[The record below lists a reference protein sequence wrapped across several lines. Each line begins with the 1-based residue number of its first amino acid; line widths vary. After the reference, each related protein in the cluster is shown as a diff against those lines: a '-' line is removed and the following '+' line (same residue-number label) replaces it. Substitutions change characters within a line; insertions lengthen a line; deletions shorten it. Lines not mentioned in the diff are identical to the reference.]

1 MTSTTDTTQH
11 PDVSEISDL
20 AEGLLSPSRAAD
32 LKDHLDGCPLCADVH
47 DSLTEI
53 KGLLG
58 TMPGP
63 PLMPADVAGRIDA
76 ALAAEA
82 LLQSTAPGNEVSGV
96 PDASASEGPC
106 ASTSHVSRETSS
118 ESTDPSESVRVTAT
132 STEAVGQ
139 PVRTTRPAGH
149 PKASTGPGRK
159 AAERRRR
166 RTAILGAVFG
176 CAALGVGVLFFQT
189 EDSATT
195 DSSADQQAR
204 SEVSASAG
212 DGSNEFSDTPLPRR
226 VEALL
231 ASEPTTQESPAR
243 RDGGST
249 SNRSIENTPLLQPK
263 AVVPPCIQQGTG
275 RTDAALAAEQG
286 TYQGSRAYLVVL
298 PHLVDGTQVQA
309 YVVDAA
315 CVGSAPEAKGKLL
328 LTHSYPRR

>member
-20 AEGLLSPSRAAD
+20 AEGLLSPSRAAG

-82 LLQSTAPGNEVSGV
+82 LLQSTAPGNGASGV
-96 PDASASEGPC
+96 PDTSASEEPS
-106 ASTSHVSRETSS
+106 ASTAHVSRETSTRS
-118 ESTDPSESVRVTAT
+118 TAPAES
-132 STEAVGQ
+132 
-139 PVRTTRPAGH
+139 VRTTRPAGH

-176 CAALGVGVLFFQT
+176 CAALGVSVLLFQT

-195 DSSADQQAR
+195 NSSADQQAR

-212 DGSNEFSDTPLPRR
+212 DGSNEFSDTRLPRR

-298 PHLVDGTQVQA
+298 PHLVDGAQVQA

-315 CVGSAPEAKGKLL
+315 CVDSAPEAKGKLL